1 MEYRKHKRK
10 KLDLDVSFAGEH
22 AVGKGTLCNLS
33 QGGCGVVSQQNV
45 PVGSF
50 LEILIHVPGGQD
62 VIKIEVAVVRYSI
75 PERFGLDFL
84 QIAPGDQ
91 QKLKQLLKSR

>member
-10 KLDLDVSFAGEH
+10 KLDLEVSFAGEH
-22 AVGKGTLCNLS
+22 AVGKGTLCNIS
-33 QGGCGVVSQQNV
+33 EGGCAVLSMQMV

-50 LEILIHVPGGQD
+50 LEVLIRLPRGQD
-62 VIKIEVAVVRYSI
+62 LIKVEVAVVRYNL

-84 QIAPGDQ
+84 QIAPGDR
-91 QKLKQLLKSR
+91 QKLSQLLKSL